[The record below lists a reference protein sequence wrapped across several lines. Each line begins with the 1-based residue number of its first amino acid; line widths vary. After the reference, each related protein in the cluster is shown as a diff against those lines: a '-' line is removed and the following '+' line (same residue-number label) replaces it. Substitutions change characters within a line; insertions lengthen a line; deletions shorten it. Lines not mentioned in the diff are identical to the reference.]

1 MNSGVP
7 SYFTIDKSYQTIPIG
22 HVSHYSVIVNEPN
35 YDFFVLAGISNN
47 ELFSKLVMKNMNIR
61 EGRVFD
67 TKLNNISSHLPTDK
81 LKIITK
87 NYKQYKS
94 LINMLELFRIT
105 KNGSSIINW
114 NYYES
119 LRIENK

>member
-7 SYFTIDKSYQTIPIG
+7 SYFAVDKSYQTIPVG

-47 ELFSKLVMKNMNIR
+47 ELFSKLVMQNMNIR

-67 TKLNNISSHLPTDK
+67 TNINNISSHLPTDK
-81 LKIITK
+81 VKIITK
-87 NYKQYKS
+87 NVSAFNTATSDNLQA
-94 LINMLELFRIT
+94 
-105 KNGSSIINW
+105 II
-114 NYYES
+114 S
-119 LRIENK
+119 K